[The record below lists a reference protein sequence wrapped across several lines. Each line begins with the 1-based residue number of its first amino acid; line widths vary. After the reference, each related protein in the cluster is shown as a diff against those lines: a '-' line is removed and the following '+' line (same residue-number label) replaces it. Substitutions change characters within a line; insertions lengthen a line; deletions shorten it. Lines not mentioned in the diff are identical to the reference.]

1 MGRFKTPAPA
11 PPTTP
16 YTRTPLRAQ
25 SKTPKASHRN
35 GGGVSNINTLSLVAA
50 FDDLVRNGNVFLEGS
65 EDKCL
70 VHVRAASDWRKR
82 CKLAEAEQLRIS
94 NLLIEKDKELTG
106 KDYQI
111 RQART
116 FVEDEVNIDAKIYV
130 ILLIHVAN
138 ILCGG
143 IKQILHVN
151 NFKY

>member
-1 MGRFKTPAPA
+1 MERFKTPAPA

-70 VHVRAASDWRKR
+70 VHVRAASEWRKK
-82 CKLAEAEQLRIS
+82 CKLAEAERLRIS

-116 FVEDEVNIDAKIYV
+116 FVEEEVNMEAKIHV
-130 ILLIHVAN
+130 ILLIHDTDL
-138 ILCGG
+138 LCSD
-143 IKQILHVN
+143 IVVN
-151 NFKY
+151 FTYK